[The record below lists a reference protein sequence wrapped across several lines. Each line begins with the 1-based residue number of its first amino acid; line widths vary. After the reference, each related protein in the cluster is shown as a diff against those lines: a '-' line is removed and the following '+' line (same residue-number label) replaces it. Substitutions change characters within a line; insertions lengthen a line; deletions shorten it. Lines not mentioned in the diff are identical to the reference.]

1 MDRLYRLISILK
13 LTPHRQPELVKEA
26 THRLLN
32 RNIRYDP
39 KIDYYLKHVIE
50 IILTYCDN
58 DDGVQRSLFND
69 YLNSVILAFQ
79 DHCYQII
86 LHVLVEVVTNNGSA
100 RTVTAALLRIPS
112 LINNVQPIEL
122 GCDPQKL
129 LKSLIEVS
137 RRADDESVQK
147 ALDAALCQVMPYL
160 DYAIRSNKETHFLAN
175 ILVEILLK
183 NLSTP
188 TRRNAVSCLG
198 TISRSSQSQKQG
210 IVAKLKEQL
219 DLVSSPNN
227 DADNP
232 FDANKFIGF
241 CLAIKDITEFTQL
254 YTCEIIKLLLEHIID
269 QCDDTNVIV
278 ASLEAARE
286 TLLKFDIDDNAINQ
300 DLVDSLVDKFLLHRN
315 DQNQLTIK
323 LDTKVIL
330 QSNALSLILAVIQR
344 KPNILQSNHIIV
356 DINGGNSELDLLGR
370 LLIMK
375 DHPDMAVR
383 NQVYYLIGS
392 YINACWKSPCCT
404 GYSLSCDRVRELWS
418 EFRNVLRDDTTHPN
432 VLKSCLT
439 SMNSCINT
447 IINSDHCLHI
457 VSYDDMDRLIH
468 LYINSNFKPFKVE
481 VLNLFAK
488 LDYLALN
495 YLDSY
500 HWSRIRT
507 NVAGSMSESLQDRIL
522 NEVIMT
528 SLTDESQM
536 IRVAASTALLAIVPH
551 LYIGNDSQ
559 RSCDPIVSL
568 ASDLTEDHL
577 NIFEQTNS
585 QINSSGDD
593 ISTTNLRPNEEMI
606 IRSDNKILSSSI
618 LPEARDHHSHRQSE
632 RPAGNKM
639 NISTNL
645 TKIVNLLRA
654 ALEASLEKGKSA
666 VLSIVKTFLKLSK
679 MYPVHQYPSSWDCR
693 PSEHCECYTL
703 LNFLL
708 TYLENLIDPDVVI
721 EDLDAY
727 QTFLALSTNLLYALC
742 YESVFHEYENQ
753 RMMPYYKRLISARE
767 IGWTE
772 LNIKHPPIA
781 VTLQIYFTHLVKLL
795 WLVSYVVAEKSNPFS
810 ATTKRQ
816 QYLIPQNENH
826 DTSHSNLISNRLL
839 FGKIH
844 KKLES
849 SYRSSKKNLRK
860 DDEKFQQIVETC
872 LSSLSSLLEFMS
884 TNQTKYFVRDVLS
897 YLKIISS
904 ISGVSSL
911 KCARQLLKS
920 LFGINIIALYQ
931 VDPLD
936 WFEEESSIT
945 QAENDSTATQEAQ
958 DPSLQGVYHHLV
970 SRPYRIF
977 SHYLSNNGSQIA
989 QESDRALA
997 AMDFEC
1003 RRALKVRY
1011 RIEEI
1016 IKSLFEFH
1024 PHQLITPRI
1033 KEVSELLKSTIA
1045 EFTPLVMECMKKFTY
1060 GGFCD
1065 YQAEVLHFM
1074 SYLILLRVSYRK
1086 LPLAND
1092 FIDAVHR
1099 ILDDCAERKFIAR
1112 ENEIELILRN
1122 SFTFLILLTYQR
1134 GPNPPMF
1141 HIAAVIQKLDDLRA
1155 TLSLAS
1161 GDEDVNKYIVPLL
1174 RCLVEDLFIYR
1185 TEQFQNTFLPKEE
1198 NTSPSGELVIV
1209 DKPNQVK
1216 HDPLE
1221 AERETVAHKLL
1232 TVIEHPG
1239 AYDLLSILLLESK
1252 LIPDGINH
1260 DKLTQRLF
1268 IILPEIFARYKL
1280 ELADPKR
1287 LELTKRIFENI
1298 STEVFKPVSFI
1309 IRTLLE
1315 INPPSKNANSLQFQ
1329 RWMSLVIIDLHILTT
1344 QVKEDKFL
1352 DRIREIIS
1360 VKNFIQYLFQIIQ
1373 LCAAEIFISQS
1384 RTRAN
1389 SFLVQQL
1396 THYIYYISYMFQ
1408 SGLFFDL
1415 TRIAPS
1421 SINTGERRDMKM
1433 PENFWDLCLRARDPS
1448 QEFSISICE
1457 TIFYYLRYCHPD
1469 LTVMWCNLMVMLNQ
1483 VDCNKDFWCNLLI
1496 YDCHHC
1502 QGSMFVR
1509 PQIKEPENGYAPVQ
1523 RSEPPVRPSMLS
1535 LPMGDGLDYQSM
1547 PKARSEPKEE
1557 VPKTNLKRGS
1567 GRSVNR
1573 PSSLN
1578 LLDISFN
1585 DQLRRSFIKRI
1596 AASESR
1602 FKNYERNTADTCLD
1616 DGPSFLGE
1624 DGIDAS
1630 LAGQCLAPSIELS
1643 RRGALCLVLDFVSI
1657 SMDDVEH
1664 ITWLIIHHINDIIR
1678 WSHETPIAEFIS
1690 AVHGTSASSGIFI
1703 QAIDTNTHDLTS
1715 FSFVTRLLWSL
1726 EKVHYTQYGS
1736 LVVLLVEKLLSS
1748 PDLMTYRVLTRRV
1761 EDFACEAVKKLLND
1775 TNKSLVT
1782 TNEET
1787 INQLTPEDLDR
1798 IISILDRDLYPK
1810 LTELLFELRN
1820 S

>member
-1 MDRLYRLISILK
+1 MDRLYRLINILK
-13 LTPHRQPELVKEA
+13 LTPHRQPDLVKEA

-39 KIDYYLKHVIE
+39 KVDYYLKHIIE
-50 IILTYCDN
+50 IILTYCDD

-69 YLNSVILAFQ
+69 YLNNVILAFQ
-79 DHCYQII
+79 DHCYQTI
-86 LHVLVEVVTNNGSA
+86 LHVLVEEVTNNGSA
-100 RTVTAALLRIPS
+100 RTVTAALLRIPL

-137 RRADDESVQK
+137 RRVDDESVQK
-147 ALDAALCQVMPYL
+147 ALESTLSQVMPYL
-160 DYAIRSNKETHFLAN
+160 DYSIRSNKETHFLSN
-175 ILVEILLK
+175 ILAEVLLK
-183 NLSTP
+183 NLSTS
-188 TRRNAVSCLG
+188 TRRYAVSCLEI
-198 TISRSSQSQKQG
+198 ISRYSLSQSQS
-210 IVAKLKEQL
+210 IVLKLKEQL
-219 DLVSSPNN
+219 DSISSQG
-227 DADNP
+227 DSADNL
-232 FDANKFIGF
+232 FDANKFIGL
-241 CLAIKDITEFTQL
+241 CMAIRKITEFTQL
-254 YTCEIIKLLLEHIID
+254 YACEIIKLLLQHIIGRHE
-269 QCDDTNVIV
+269 DTNVII
-278 ASLEAARE
+278 AALEASRE
-286 TLLKFDIDDNAINQ
+286 TIIKFDIDDDAINQ
-300 DLVDSLVDKFLLHRN
+300 DLVDSLVDKFLLDRDDH
-315 DQNQLTIK
+315 NQLIIK
-323 LDTKVIL
+323 PDTKVIL
-330 QSNALSLILAVIQR
+330 QSNTLSLILAIIQR
-344 KPNILQSNHIIV
+344 KPNILQSEHIIV
-356 DINGGNSELDLLGR
+356 DCVDSGNSGLDLLGR
-370 LLIMK
+370 LLILK
-375 DHPDMAVR
+375 DHSDMAVR

-392 YINACWKSPCCT
+392 YIDACWKTPCCT

-418 EFRNVLRDDTTHPN
+418 EFRKVLHDDTTHPN
-432 VLKSCLT
+432 VVKSCLT
-439 SMNSCINT
+439 SMSSCINT

-457 VSYDDMDRLIH
+457 VTYNDFDRLIH
-468 LYINSNFKPFKVE
+468 LYSKSNFKPLKVE
-481 VLNLFAK
+481 MLHLFAK
-488 LDYLALN
+488 LDYLTLN
-495 YLDSY
+495 YLDMY
-500 HWSRIRT
+500 HWSRMRLGMP
-507 NVAGSMSESLQDRIL
+507 GSLTENLQARIL
-522 NEVIMT
+522 DEVIMA

-536 IRVAASTALLAIVPH
+536 IRLAASSALLSVVPR
-551 LYIGNDSQ
+551 LYVGTDNQ

-577 NIFEQTNS
+577 SIFEQTNS
-585 QINSSGDD
+585 QINSGGDD

-606 IRSDNKILSSSI
+606 IRSGCKILSSSI
-618 LPEARDHHSHRQSE
+618 LREDNFN
-632 RPAGNKM
+632 GNQLYQPDANKR

-645 TKIVNLLRA
+645 TKIINLLRT
-654 ALEASLEKGKSA
+654 ALEASLSKGKSA
-666 VLSIVKTFLKLSK
+666 VLSIVKTFLELSK
-679 MYPVHQYPSSWDCR
+679 AYPVHQYPSSWDCR
-693 PSEHCECYTL
+693 PSEHCECFTL

-708 TYLENLIDPDVVI
+708 TYLENLTDPDVVI

-742 YESVFHEYENQ
+742 YESVFLEYENQ

-772 LNIKHPPIA
+772 LTIKHPPIA
-781 VTLQIYFTHLVKLL
+781 VMLQIYFTHLVKLL
-795 WLVSYVVAEKSNPFS
+795 WLISYVVAEKNNPFS
-810 ATTKRQ
+810 ATSKNQ
-816 QYLIPQNENH
+816 QYLITQDESH
-826 DTSHSNLISNRLL
+826 DKNHSNLISNRLL

-860 DDEKFQQIVETC
+860 DDEKFQQILETS

-884 TNQTKYFVRDVLS
+884 TNQTKYFVKDILS
-897 YLKIISS
+897 YLKIISP
-904 ISGVSSL
+904 ISNVSSL

-936 WFEEESSIT
+936 WFEEESSIP
-945 QAENDSTATQEAQ
+945 QDNNSIVRDAQ

-970 SRPYRIF
+970 SRPYKVF
-977 SHYLSNNGSQIA
+977 SNYLSNNCSQIT

-997 AMDFEC
+997 AMDFES
-1003 RRALKVRY
+1003 RRSLKVRY

-1033 KEVSELLKSTIA
+1033 REVSELLKNTIA
-1045 EFTPLVMECMKKFTY
+1045 EFTPVVMECMKKFTY

-1065 YQAEVLHFM
+1065 YQSEVLHFM
-1074 SYLILLRVSYRK
+1074 SYLILLRVNYQK
-1086 LPLAND
+1086 LPMAND
-1092 FIDAVHR
+1092 FIQAVHR
-1099 ILDDCAERKFIAR
+1099 ILDECVERRFIAK
-1112 ENEIELILRN
+1112 ENEIEKILSN

-1134 GPNPPMF
+1134 GPNQPMF

-1161 GDEDVNKYIVPLL
+1161 GDKDTNKYIVPLL

-1198 NTSPSGELVIV
+1198 NTSASGELVV
-1209 DKPNQVK
+1209 VNSPNQVK
-1216 HDPLE
+1216 QDLLE

-1232 TVIEHPG
+1232 TVIEHTG
-1239 AYDLLSILLLESK
+1239 AYDLLSILLLESR
-1252 LIPDGINH
+1252 LNPDGTNYE
-1260 DKLTQRLF
+1260 KLSQRLF
-1268 IILPEIFARYKL
+1268 IILPEMFIRYKL
-1280 ELADPKR
+1280 DLADPKR
-1287 LELTKRIFENI
+1287 LELTKRIFESI

-1315 INPPSKNANSLQFQ
+1315 IPSPPKTATNLDFQ
-1329 RWMSLVIIDLHILTT
+1329 RWMSLVIVDLHILTT
-1344 QVKEDKFL
+1344 QVKEEKFL
-1352 DRIREIIS
+1352 ARISESIG
-1360 VKNFIQYLFQIIQ
+1360 VKPFIQYLFQIIQ
-1373 LCAAEIFISQS
+1373 LCAAEIFISLS
-1384 RTRAN
+1384 RNRSY

-1396 THYIYYISYMFQ
+1396 THYIYYINYMFQ
-1408 SGLFFDL
+1408 SGLFFEL
-1415 TRIAPS
+1415 TKIAPDL
-1421 SINTGERRDMKM
+1421 INTESHRDIKM
-1433 PENFWDLCLRARDPS
+1433 PENFWDLCMRAREPS

-1469 LTVMWCNLMVMLNQ
+1469 LTVMWCNLMMMLNQ
-1483 VDCNKDFWCNLLI
+1483 VDCNNDFWCDLLI

-1509 PQIKEPENGYAPVQ
+1509 PQIKEPENGYDSTQ
-1523 RSEPPVRPSMLS
+1523 RSERPVKRPSS
-1535 LPMGDGLDYQSM
+1535 LNLLMGDGIEDQ
-1547 PKARSEPKEE
+1547 RSQNTRAEQKDDN
-1557 VPKTNLKRGS
+1557 VKSNIKRS
-1567 GRSVNR
+1567 HGRSVNR

-1578 LLDISFN
+1578 LLDISFK

-1602 FKNYERNTADTCLD
+1602 PKNYERNPAGDTCLD
-1616 DGPSFLGE
+1616 DDPSSINE
-1624 DGIDAS
+1624 DGIDPCPV
-1630 LAGQCLAPSIELS
+1630 GQCLAPNIELS

-1678 WSHETPIAEFIS
+1678 WSHEMPIAEFIS

-1703 QAIDTNTHDLTS
+1703 QAIDTNTNDLTS
-1715 FSFVTRLLWSL
+1715 LSFVTRLLWSL

-1748 PDLMTYRVLTRRV
+1748 PDLMTYRVLTKKV
-1761 EDFACEAVKKLLND
+1761 EDFACEAVRKLLND
-1775 TNKSLVT
+1775 TNKNLIT

-1787 INQLTPEDLDR
+1787 INQLTPEDLDK
-1798 IISILDRDLYPK
+1798 IISMLDRDLYPK